1 MMSTPDLHPNDG
13 HVSRQPKPESLADF
27 GQNLRQCRHAIG
39 WTLDQLAAATGIS
52 KPYLSN
58 IETGRLCG
66 PPAPDKLALLEK
78 ALNLP
83 AGVLTDKADWLRTP
97 QTVRNLLSAR
107 PLPENL
113 QPTIA
118 PHGDSVPRRADG
130 AVDLDQLLKFSR
142 PIGPFLAGPCA
153 ESGTPNSTESSVVP
167 LLRIPLI
174 NRVAA
179 GNAAEF
185 TDLDY
190 PAGIADSYIAAP
202 VPTETVTES
211 GATSASGSP
220 DAGLFALRIEGD
232 SMEPRYQQ
240 GDIVVFSSTQAPQDG
255 DDCLVRLDD
264 SENFSTTFKR
274 IEFSAGS
281 AEAIPDADATYL
293 TLVPLN
299 PVYPRRS
306 LRQSQIS
313 GLYPAVWRI
322 RPANS
327 RNALPEGVA
336 DQSFKI
342 QSNAS
347 QTALPPRE
355 DAAGSVRRRRGRKPP
370 RESTPPPVPADGA
383 TQPQPIVTGTK
394 AEWTSNRFSLEND

>member
-1 MMSTPDLHPNDG
+1 MASTPNLHPQDTNILTQ
-13 HVSRQPKPESLADF
+13 SRPEGLVAF
-27 GQNLRQCRHAIG
+27 GQNLRQFRHAVG

-58 IETGRLCG
+58 IETGRLSG

-78 ALNLP
+78 SLNLP
-83 AGVLTDKADWLRTP
+83 AGSLNAQADWLRTP

-107 PLPENL
+107 PLPES
-113 QPTIA
+113 PRSAIRS
-118 PHGDSVPRRADG
+118 HGESVPRRADG
-130 AVDLDQLLKFSR
+130 AVDLDQLLRVAPPVGQSSTDS
-142 PIGPFLAGPCA
+142 GP
-153 ESGTPNSTESSVVP
+153 ESGTRYSAEASVVP
-167 LLRIPLI
+167 LMRIPLI

-190 PAGIADSYIAAP
+190 PVGIADSYISAP
-202 VPTETVTES
+202 VPADTIAES
-211 GATSASGSP
+211 EASPAAGSP

-232 SMEPRYQQ
+232 SMEPRYKQ
-240 GDIVVFSSTQAPQDG
+240 GDIVVFSSTQTPQEG

-274 IEFSAGS
+274 IEFAAGS
-281 AEAIPDADATYL
+281 AEAPPDADATYL

-299 PVYPRRS
+299 PVYPRRP
-306 LRQSQIS
+306 LRHSQIT

-322 RPANS
+322 TPANS
-327 RNALPEGVA
+327 RNLMPDGTA
-336 DQSFKI
+336 DQSLQI
-342 QSNAS
+342 QSNAAQS
-347 QTALPPRE
+347 ALPPRE
-355 DAAGSVRRRRGRKPP
+355 NAEVSVRKRRRGRKPA
-370 RESTPPPVPADGA
+370 SATPPLPTPADA
-383 TQPQPIVTGTK
+383 AMRPPIVTDTK